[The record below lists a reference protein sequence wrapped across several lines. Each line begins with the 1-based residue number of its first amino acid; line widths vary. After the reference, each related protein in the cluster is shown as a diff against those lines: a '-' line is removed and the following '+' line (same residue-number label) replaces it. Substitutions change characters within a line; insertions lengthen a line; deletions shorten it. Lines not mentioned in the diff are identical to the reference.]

1 MAVDDLLS
9 GFPTVAQLQALLN
22 SKDAE
27 LSTFRKELQDAEQA
41 AKIPSFP
48 IPHPHLQTVI

>member
-41 AKIPSFP
+41 AKHCFFP
-48 IPHPHLQTVI
+48 II